1 MYSGDCIEPTD
12 GNEADGNEA
21 DGNEADGEEVELVEA
36 DDVLPDASPPLPRR
50 RLRLQVGEWYVTL
63 AMVGALVGLFAA
75 GILVALNQAFPDG
88 TSGRLNGGWLTGLA
102 IGIIV
107 GTVRAGC
114 ADGWRGATGRLG
126 VAEGHCRRTSS
137 LRTSRQ
143 RKMSQKSPLP
153 RRERVR
159 VRGRLRLAD
168 VAFAHGLPISL
179 GNPELVGYYGVA
191 SGGGSTWT
199 WSL

>member
-12 GNEADGNEA
+12 GEET
-21 DGNEADGEEVELVEA
+21 DGEEVELVEA
-36 DDVLPDASPPLPRR
+36 DNVLPEASPPLPRR

-107 GTVRAGC
+107 GASALGALTAG
-114 ADGWRGATGRLG
+114 AAQLAGWGWRRATAGERPHSAPLSEENVPEVPSPPAG
-126 VAEGHCRRTSS
+126 EG
-137 LRTSRQ
+137 
-143 RKMSQKSPLP
+143 
-153 RRERVR
+153 
-159 VRGRLRLAD
+159 
-168 VAFAHGLPISL
+168 
-179 GNPELVGYYGVA
+179 
-191 SGGGSTWT
+191 
-199 WSL
+199 